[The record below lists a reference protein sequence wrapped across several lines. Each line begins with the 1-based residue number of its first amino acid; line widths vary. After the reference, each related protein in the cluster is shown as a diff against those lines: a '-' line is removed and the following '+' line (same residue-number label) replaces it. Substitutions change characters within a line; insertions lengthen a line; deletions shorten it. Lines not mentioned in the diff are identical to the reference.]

1 MKDLINDYLNQY
13 EEDNVEILSTIENN
27 DGTVIVKCNFKG
39 KEEIYCI
46 SLFMLLKFVY
56 SKT

>member
-13 EEDNVEILSTIENN
+13 EEDKVEILSTIENN
-27 DGTVIVKCNFKG
+27 DGTITVKCNFKG
-39 KEEIYCI
+39 KEEIYYI